1 MEKGFNHLK
10 IASIINFIFAALL
23 YSIFS
28 KYSFILVIIGLV
40 TLYFT
45 SFNLEQL
52 NKSKGWIIFI
62 GILLVFMNFISGIF
76 VLIGYDHLQGYLKEN
91 KDKLKAKEVIDKE
104 TKKIDLL
111 LKLGVG
117 MVVISGLLFAT
128 TTWNTISNLVK
139 LILLLILGTVFIGLS
154 FFSEKK
160 LKLNKTT
167 QMYWVLG
174 CSFYLLTWIAVCHFE
189 YFGSLFSYT
198 GELSDLAYLTTYLI
212 ATIILFITS
221 KKFDVNNLLY
231 LVYAGIYFIIYHFLN
246 YIGID
251 YMMTMLIITI
261 ISLICNLVIKKNSN
275 NYLSQVSKLV
285 SYFLFF
291 LIVDNYHAYSPI
303 LTFLT
308 AITSI
313 INLGILS
320 MKSDHFIDSLL
331 IPSMIYIYLYI
342 GVSNLELTNYSNLLF
357 AFLFSCLAIF
367 IRFTKEKQR
376 TYQVINSSIYLIA
389 MLIFYFSS
397 VNQELE
403 LLLINAIYLITN
415 LINSIHLKKSSKQP
429 IDYYLQIIPITL
441 LIPSITEIVD
451 YDFFTVMMVFSIISI
466 VYGLMYTITKDK
478 QKKIYQVAFLL
489 SIIFNILMN
498 FITQELIPSMTLLLS
513 ASYLFIRN
521 YRNKEQE
528 QSVSVLSYI
537 ILLVSIFQ
545 TSILIDI
552 NILSNYKEV
561 ISSII
566 MILIYGILLLIFRKK
581 NPYEIITNL
590 AMIVPMYYLIDSYVS
605 SDNLNLVL
613 ENIVQFYI
621 LYLLV
626 RYVCK
631 NTSAKNML
639 TLLGVIFIVIQ
650 VIFESGIYTGIYVG
664 IVGIVVIIL
673 GYLNKTNKAL
683 FNVGIII
690 TVVNIIYQLQN
701 LWESIPFWLYL
712 LIVGLGLILFV
723 TYKETKKIDKEKDN

>member
-1 MEKGFNHLK
+1 MEKGLNNLK
-10 IASIINFIFAALL
+10 ISSIINFILAALV
-23 YSIFS
+23 YSIFP
-28 KYSFILVIIGLV
+28 KYSLILLSIGFI

-45 SFNLEQL
+45 SFNLNQL
-52 NKSKGWIIFI
+52 NKAKGWLIFI
-62 GILLVFMNFISGIF
+62 GVILIFINFISGIF
-76 VLIGYDHLQGYLKEN
+76 ALIGYDNIQEYLKEN
-91 KDKLKAKEVIDKE
+91 KDKLKEKEVIDKE

-117 MVVISGLLFAT
+117 MVVISGILFAT
-128 TTWNTISNLVK
+128 SSWNIISNVVK
-139 LILLLILGTVFIGLS
+139 LILLFILGTMFIALS
-154 FFSEKK
+154 FFSQKK
-160 LKLNKTT
+160 LKIEKTT
-167 QMYWVLG
+167 HMYWLLG
-174 CSFYLLTWIAVCHFE
+174 CLFYLFTWVAVCHFE

-198 GELSDLAYLTTYLI
+198 GDLSDLAYLITYLI
-212 ATIILFITS
+212 ATILLFITS
-221 KKFDVNNLLY
+221 KKFSVNNLLY
-231 LVYAGIYFIIYHFLN
+231 LIYIGIYFIIYHFLN

-275 NYLSQVSKLV
+275 TYLSQVSKLV

-303 LTFLT
+303 LTFIT
-308 AITSI
+308 AIVNI

-331 IPSMIYIYLYI
+331 IPIMIYIYLYI

-367 IRFTKEKQR
+367 IRFTKENKR
-376 TYQVINSSIYLIA
+376 TYQVINSIIYLIA

-397 VNQELE
+397 KDYE
-403 LLLINAIYLITN
+403 LLLINVIYLITN
-415 LINSIHLKKSSKQP
+415 LINSVHLKKSSKHS

-441 LIPSITEIVD
+441 LVPSIIEIVD
-451 YDFFTVMMVFSIISI
+451 YDFFTVMMVFSIISL
-466 VYGLMYTITKDK
+466 VYGIMYTITKDK
-478 QKKIYQVAFLL
+478 HKKIYQVLFLL
-489 SIIFNILMN
+489 SIIFNIYIN
-498 FITQELIPSMTLLLS
+498 FIIQEVIPSIILLLC
-513 ASYLFIRN
+513 ASYLFICN
-521 YRNKEQE
+521 YLNKEQE
-528 QSVSVLSYI
+528 QSISVLSYI
-537 ILLVSIFQ
+537 ILLTNIFQ
-545 TSILIDI
+545 TAILIDI
-552 NILSNYKEV
+552 NMIISYKEV

-566 MILIYGILLLIFRKK
+566 MIFIYSILILIFRKK
-581 NPYEIITNL
+581 KPYEVITSL
-590 AMIVPMYYLIDSYVS
+590 ALIAPMYYLVDSYIS
-605 SDNLNLVL
+605 NYNLNLIL

-631 NTSAKNML
+631 NSSSKNML

-650 VIFESGIYTGIYVG
+650 VIFEIGIYTGIYVG
-664 IVGIVVIIL
+664 IVGIIVIIL

-683 FNVGIII
+683 FNLGIII
-690 TVVNIIYQLQN
+690 TVINIIYQLQN